1 MKIGLDFCN
10 FSFFWLYE
18 FFMRQ
23 INLFSEGNI
32 KNICILMTCTLINY
46 KTTFRIFFKKCNF
59 TTFAKHKIVLK
70 NGNTI
75 PPHLEGIFQDTTSL
89 KYCLLF

>member
-46 KTTFRIFFKKCNF
+46 KTTFRIFFKK
-59 TTFAKHKIVLK
+59 V
-70 NGNTI
+70 
-75 PPHLEGIFQDTTSL
+75 
-89 KYCLLF
+89 